1 MTMERQEFKP
11 TLIRGE
17 SSALEPKPLKTEDI
31 IIPSSN
37 TYVEQLVRQEV
48 EETEEE
54 KAQKAQELEAEII
67 QNAIDSKTQALDGWL
82 AFKVK
87 NELLVQIYKAAGE
100 DNDIDVNK
108 IQEVVVSE
116 LATVKNENLA
126 QAEHLHDIMPAIAVR
141 RGPARG
147 GNDYFDQ
154 DIDNMERRIT
164 VHYGVVEYIDA
175 LEAAGDEDIL
185 DLTQSMIE
193 QHELKVRKEVL
204 KIFVQQKK
212 ELENA
217 LEVSSDNNTRSEK
230 RIIELKGA
238 IVTLKEE
245 VALAN
250 EDRDESEIVHDD
262 RELTTARLTQDAKDL
277 AL

>member
-1 MTMERQEFKP
+1 MERQEFKP

-17 SSALEPKPLKTEDI
+17 SSALEPSPLKTEDI

-37 TYVEQLVRQEV
+37 TYVEQLVQKEV

-54 KAQKAQELEAEII
+54 KARKAQELEAEII
-67 QNAIDSKTQALDGWL
+67 QNAIDSETQALDGWL

-87 NELLVQIYKAAGE
+87 NELLVQIYKAATAGE
-100 DNDIDVNK
+100 DNDIDVNE
-108 IQEVVVSE
+108 IQKVVVSE
-116 LATVKNENLA
+116 LATVKNENLT
-126 QAEHLHDIMPAIAVR
+126 QADHLHDIMPAIAVR
-141 RGPARG
+141 RGPARD
-147 GNDYFDQ
+147 GNDYFEK

-185 DLTQSMIE
+185 DLTQSIIE
-193 QHELKVRKEVL
+193 QNELTVRKEVL

-212 ELENA
+212 ELESKLEASNENNA
-217 LEVSSDNNTRSEK
+217 LNEE

-245 VALAN
+245 VALAT
-250 EDRDESEIVHDD
+250 EDRDEGEIEHDD
-262 RELTTARLTQDAKDL
+262 QELTTARLTQEAKDL

>member
-37 TYVEQLVRQEV
+37 TYVEQLVQQEV

-217 LEVSSDNNTRSEK
+217 LEVSNDNNTRSEK

>member
-37 TYVEQLVRQEV
+37 TYVEQLVQQEV

-154 DIDNMERRIT
+154 DINNMERRIT

-217 LEVSSDNNTRSEK
+217 LEVSNDNNTRSEK

>member
-37 TYVEQLVRQEV
+37 TYVEQLVQQEV

-67 QNAIDSKTQALDGWL
+67 QNAIVSKTQALDGWL

-154 DIDNMERRIT
+154 DINNMERRIT

-217 LEVSSDNNTRSEK
+217 LEVSNDNNTRSEK